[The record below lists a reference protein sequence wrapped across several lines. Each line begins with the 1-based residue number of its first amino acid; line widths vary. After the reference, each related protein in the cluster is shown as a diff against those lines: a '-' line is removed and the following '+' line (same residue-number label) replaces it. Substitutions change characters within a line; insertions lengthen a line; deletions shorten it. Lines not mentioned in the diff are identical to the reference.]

1 MKKLN
6 TLRDVGKCIFSTL
19 VWILLVPIVESKLF
33 LGKLF
38 VK

>member
-6 TLRDVGKCIFSTL
+6 TIIDIGKCIFWTL
-19 VWILLVPIVESKLF
+19 AWIPLVPIVESKLF